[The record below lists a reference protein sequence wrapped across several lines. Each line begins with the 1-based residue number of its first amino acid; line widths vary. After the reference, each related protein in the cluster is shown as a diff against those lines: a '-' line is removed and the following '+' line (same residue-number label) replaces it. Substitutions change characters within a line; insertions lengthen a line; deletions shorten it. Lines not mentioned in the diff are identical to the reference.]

1 MNTHPDPEH
10 PAQRHDPQPTF
21 PRIPLGLSPTPLH
34 RLTGLMS
41 AFDHGPELLAK
52 REDLYGI
59 AAGGNKILIYAYPED
74 HIEIAALILEEDG
87 IAPTSQP
94 GNSFLNSRSL
104 AIQIFSDRVMNF
116 MCRRSTMRLAGI
128 TAMRSKPSAYTI
140 TVLAISFPG
149 I

>member
-1 MNTHPDPEH
+1 MNTHPVPEH

-59 AAGGNKILIYAYPED
+59 AAGA
-74 HIEIAALILEEDG
+74 
-87 IAPTSQP
+87 T
-94 GNSFLNSRSL
+94 RS
-104 AIQIFSDRVMNF
+104 ASW
-116 MCRRSTMRLAGI
+116 RLCSA
-128 TAMRSKPSAYTI
+128 RQCPSA
-140 TVLAISFPG
+140 PR
-149 I
+149 